1 MHFRYEQ
8 AIKFAKGRPRVVA
21 QRKDERMV
29 FGFGRGAAGSGHAEL
44 TAQELAAM
52 LRTDAAVVVDVREA
66 DEFAAGHIPG
76 AINMPLS
83 TFQPALLP
91 DTGARKLVLAC
102 LGGKRSGLALDRCGA
117 AQAAVDTHLAGGFGA
132 WQSAG
137 LPVER

>member
-1 MHFRYEQ
+1 
-8 AIKFAKGRPRVVA
+8 
-21 QRKDERMV
+21 MV
-29 FGFGRGAAGSGHAEL
+29 LGFGKPKHPEV
-44 TAQELAAM
+44 TAQELDAM
-52 LRTDAAVVVDVREA
+52 LRAGDTLVIDVREV

-83 TFQPALLP
+83 SFQPSRLP
-91 DTGARKLVLAC
+91 DAGAKKLVLTC
-102 LGGKRSGLALDRCGA
+102 LGGKRSAMALDKCCV